1 MNTITT
7 NDIKNIAEYEKI
19 RPVFRSNVIEE
30 KKIRRLHLGDKMT
43 IVFENRN
50 SVLFQIQEM
59 MRVERIVDDAAIAHE
74 VATYSQLLPSSHTI
88 SGTLLIDIGEK
99 ELIKPV
105 LDSLVGLGKGHFFL
119 ETGGKRI
126 EAVFDEGQAEDDRI
140 SAVQYVKW
148 NLDDDTRAAFLDP
161 KQRAALVCTHPN
173 YSFDI
178 ELPAATRQAVIADIS
193 EPV

>member
-1 MNTITT
+1 
-7 NDIKNIAEYEKI
+7 
-19 RPVFRSNVIEE
+19 
-30 KKIRRLHLGDKMT
+30 
-43 IVFENRN
+43 
-50 SVLFQIQEM
+50 M

-178 ELPAATRQAVIADIS
+178 ELPAATREAVIADIS